1 VGETKGED
9 DEQEKK
15 VGGRGHGVRQMPVL
29 RNIDFFVGSVL
40 STPLLPVLL
49 FSI

>member
-29 RNIDFFVGSVL
+29 RNIFFVGSVL